1 MESNNSKTEICSI
14 YRSIYITSVKT
25 KVFQRW
31 AIFQGVRF
39 FLAFRLCMIFFV
51 GNGLIVPDYF

>member
-1 MESNNSKTEICSI
+1 MASNNSKTEICSI

-25 KVFQRW
+25 KVLQRW

-39 FLAFRLCMIFFV
+39 FLVFRLCMTFFSWAMA
-51 GNGLIVPDYF
+51 